1 LRQDYADYA
10 ADIATAGRH
19 LAGLV
24 DDLVDLQ
31 FIERPDFAVAAEAI
45 DLADVARRA
54 AGLLAVRAT
63 EARVRIDKPSA
74 DETLAATGEFRRAL
88 QVLVNLIGNAVRYSP
103 PDGMV
108 WIRIER
114 EGDICAVIVADQG
127 KGIAIEDQKRI
138 FDKFERVDPREPG
151 GSGLGLYIARRLAR
165 AMGGDVTV
173 DSAPGQGAR
182 FVFTLP
188 CRGEA

>member
-1 LRQDYADYA
+1 
-10 ADIATAGRH
+10 
-19 LAGLV
+19 
-24 DDLVDLQ
+24 
-31 FIERPDFAVAAEAI
+31 
-45 DLADVARRA
+45 
-54 AGLLAVRAT
+54 
-63 EARVRIDKPSA
+63 
-74 DETLAATGEFRRAL
+74 
-88 QVLVNLIGNAVRYSP
+88 VNLIGNAVRYSP

-114 EGDICAVIVADQG
+114 EGGICAVIVADQG
-127 KGIAIEDQKRI
+127 KGIAPDDQKRI
-138 FDKFERVDPREPG
+138 FEKFERVDPREPG

-188 CRGEA
+188 CGTKS